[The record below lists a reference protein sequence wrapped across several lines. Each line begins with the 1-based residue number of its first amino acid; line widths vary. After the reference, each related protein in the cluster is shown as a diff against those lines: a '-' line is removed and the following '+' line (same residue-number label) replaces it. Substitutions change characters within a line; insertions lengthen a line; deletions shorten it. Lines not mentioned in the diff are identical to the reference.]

1 VCNKNA
7 NLEVWSESD
16 LDLEDQQVIKADVV
30 RTRQNIALFKTEQVQ
45 KDLETLL
52 TVYCKRRSVKYT
64 QGLNEIIA
72 PFFVL
77 DLEKGEIFNCFYA
90 LIQKFIPNTLR
101 GHDLKTLRRSL
112 DMLRLLLLYHCP
124 VLCRRLDSLELRPDL
139 FATSWLATM
148 MAGDLEM
155 DVLLRLWDELLLR
168 DDPLFVHFAALA
180 AVAREVEGLER
191 ALRESPE
198 QGAERL
204 RRLLRGADA
213 ARLTELARLAS
224 ALDQQTP
231 RSFRRKLYRATVQ
244 NEALDSE
251 FDFLIQESPCLT
263 IAASDLAPP
272 SAASGALTS
281 AARQLRFLVLD
292 CRPEVS

>member
-155 DVLLRLWDELLLR
+155 DVLLRLWD
-168 DDPLFVHFAALA
+168 
-180 AVAREVEGLER
+180 GN
-191 ALRESPE
+191 
-198 QGAERL
+198 G
-204 RRLLRGADA
+204 
-213 ARLTELARLAS
+213 
-224 ALDQQTP
+224 
-231 RSFRRKLYRATVQ
+231 
-244 NEALDSE
+244 
-251 FDFLIQESPCLT
+251 FLWPP
-263 IAASDLAPP
+263 APTCQC
-272 SAASGALTS
+272 TS
-281 AARQLRFLVLD
+281 
-292 CRPEVS
+292 